1 MEERPRGR
9 SPRREHAGILKA
21 AIARDADA
29 AAELTRAHI
38 LGASRS
44 LCAFLEIERGRR

>member
-29 AAELTRAHI
+29 VAELTRAHI